1 MKWINL
7 SLKSSRRRLM
17 LVLTGALL
25 AFGNAASASAAPL
38 TESDV
43 VAALAIQGVQSSL
56 AQVASTANELAA
68 SARLLCEKRDAA
80 SLEQAREAWRKAY
93 RAWRRATPFLFGP
106 ADKLKRPLGS
116 WPVNEVVLDAATASE
131 DLRHLLKQADVRG
144 YGGAEYLLFVPK
156 DASETTAGERC
167 AHLIDVTE
175 EIADLASRAKEEW
188 EQSFGSEFISA
199 GDGKPFLIPADAL
212 SLAFAE
218 TLNVTERMLRDG
230 IGGPS
235 GFFGE
240 EKAHPERLEAWR
252 SNSSRDTFQATIEGL
267 RLAVIGDG
275 NVGIAGLVAT
285 KDGLV
290 SPKDPS
296 LAADM
301 REQFEEIEK
310 TIAGLGD
317 HNLVLYKELQDNP
330 SKLKSLYKKIDKLQ
344 KQLVEASLVLELDV
358 RGGEENLAL

>member
-1 MKWINL
+1 MV
-7 SLKSSRRRLM
+7 
-17 LVLTGALL
+17 VLTGALL

-43 VAALAIQGVQSSL
+43 VAALARQGAQSSL
-56 AQVASTANELAA
+56 TQVAGTARELAV

-80 SLEQAREAWRKAY
+80 SLEQAQGAWRKAY
-93 RAWRRATPFLFGP
+93 HAWRRAMPFLFGP
-106 ADKLKRPLGS
+106 AEKLKRPLGT
-116 WPVNEVVLDAATASE
+116 WPVNEVVLDKATESA
-131 DLRHLLKQADVRG
+131 DLRHLLKEPDVRG

-156 DASETTAGERC
+156 DVVQATAGERC
-167 AHLIDVTE
+167 AHLIDVTG
-175 EIADLASRAKEEW
+175 EIADLANRAKEEW
-188 EQSFGSEFISA
+188 EQSYGSELISA

-230 IGGPS
+230 IGAPS

-240 EKAHPERLEAWR
+240 ENAKPERLEAWR

-275 NVGIAGLVAT
+275 NVGVAGLVAV

-290 SPKDPS
+290 SPRDPA
-296 LAADM
+296 LAADI

-310 TIAGLGD
+310 TIAGLGGQD
-317 HNLVLYKELQDNP
+317 LVLYKELQGNS
-330 SKLKSLYKKIDKLQ
+330 SKLKSLYKQIDKLQ